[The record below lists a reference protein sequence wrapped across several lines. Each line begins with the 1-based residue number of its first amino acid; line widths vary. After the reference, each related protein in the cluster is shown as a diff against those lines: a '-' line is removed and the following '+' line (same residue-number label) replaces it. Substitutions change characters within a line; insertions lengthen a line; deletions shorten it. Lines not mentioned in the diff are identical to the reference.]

1 MKLYSQFDHLYI
13 LYCKSPNLFK
23 VTDDSKHIK
32 KRFECYLR
40 SLENWSWRLLKEITW
55 KRFTRV
61 QPLLKNKDCNAKC
74 WLVGRLKVY
83 HTSIHLMDLGGCISV
98 ITIWVFGCEFC
109 WGWDVVFGD
118 ATGLSSVLKSTTWC
132 LPENKTVTSTRYT
145 HRGVAGRV
153 SIYSWQQR
161 QHSFRR

>member
-32 KRFECYLR
+32 KCFECHLR

-55 KRFTRV
+55 KRFMRV
-61 QPLLKNKDCNAKC
+61 QPLLCQTLTLKFCFNCVVA
-74 WLVGRLKVY
+74 RLKVY
-83 HTSIHLMDLGGCISV
+83 HTSIHLMDLGECISV

-118 ATGLSSVLKSTTWC
+118 ATGLSSALKSTTWC

-145 HRGVAGRV
+145 HRGVAV

-161 QHSFRR
+161 QHSFRL